1 MQGGDCFGAFMQWGL
16 PKGTLKDVWA
26 AVAGDQGY
34 LSQQQFVQC
43 LYLMDNAK
51 RVSLTAFPAAGLLVE
66 SFACGTPHNN
76 DQPISQSVSQETTSL
91 FFAVLGLIR
100 HEELVDNT
108 ASKSVVVMMRWKVL
122 GTCSTFS
129 IPAKSGLQCYPSET
143 HQAMLICQASCL
155 VKHRLSCADLSSQ
168 LFGKAQT

>member
-51 RVSLTAFPAAGLLVE
+51 RVSLTTLPAARLLVA
-66 SFACGTPHNN
+66 SFACGKMN
-76 DQPISQSVSQETTSL
+76 
-91 FFAVLGLIR
+91 
-100 HEELVDNT
+100 
-108 ASKSVVVMMRWKVL
+108 
-122 GTCSTFS
+122 
-129 IPAKSGLQCYPSET
+129 
-143 HQAMLICQASCL
+143 
-155 VKHRLSCADLSSQ
+155 RLSCHSINQSIKQSINQSIAPGLSLVRAVNRQ
-168 LFGKAQT
+168 RVGIQQTLSIKRSKVAHNTAPRVFSSDGVMESALSHP

>member
-51 RVSLTAFPAAGLLVE
+51 RVSLTRLPAAGLLVA
-66 SFACGTPHNN
+66 SLACGIAHY
-76 DQPISQSVSQETTSL
+76 DQVINQSINWSIDHRGSQQTTS
-91 FFAVLGLIR
+91 G
-100 HEELVDNT
+100 N
-108 ASKSVVVMMRWKVL
+108 
-122 GTCSTFS
+122 
-129 IPAKSGLQCYPSET
+129 
-143 HQAMLICQASCL
+143 
-155 VKHRLSCADLSSQ
+155 
-168 LFGKAQT
+168 QTNIKQ

>member
-51 RVSLTAFPAAGLLVE
+51 RVSLTTLPAARLLVA
-66 SFACGTPHNN
+66 SFACGKMN
-76 DQPISQSVSQETTSL
+76 
-91 FFAVLGLIR
+91 
-100 HEELVDNT
+100 
-108 ASKSVVVMMRWKVL
+108 
-122 GTCSTFS
+122 
-129 IPAKSGLQCYPSET
+129 
-143 HQAMLICQASCL
+143 
-155 VKHRLSCADLSSQ
+155 RLSCHSINQSINQATNQSINSSCFVTREGSQ
-168 LFGKAQT
+168 QTTSGNSTNTKHQTLKGGPQYSTKSLQQ